1 MCQRLRRARDAPE
14 ACVPNSKHVVP
25 LAVPRAPTGAEKRM
39 RATYGSKARARRPPA
54 GFGAAPAARREPGQV
69 WAIKLPTTRCTPPGP
84 LTRLC
89 SGRRIAELIRY
100 ARAGRLAGDWP
111 AKRRWVALPL
121 GVWRSKKALLPK
133 LAAPRAL
140 HSRRFAPAGAADTCV
155 SKAEPSRRGRERG
168 ARVRWRVCQRQPGAA
183 SLSLVSRRWE
193 RAHLQGRH
201 TGQQQRPASKGEA
214 QGAELDSLDSH
225 ECV

>member
-111 AKRRWVALPL
+111 AKRRWGAVPL
-121 GVWRSKKALLPK
+121 GVWRSKKALLPE
-133 LAAPRAL
+133 LSAPRAL
-140 HSRRFAPAGAADTCV
+140 HSRRFAGRGCCRHVRVQGGAEQKRARARRARALARLQKTAWRCLAVTRFAPLGARAPAGTPYRPAAAT
-155 SKAEPSRRGRERG
+155 S
-168 ARVRWRVCQRQPGAA
+168 Q
-183 SLSLVSRRWE
+183 
-193 RAHLQGRH
+193 QGR
-201 TGQQQRPASKGEA
+201 GPGRRA
-214 QGAELDSLDSH
+214 
-225 ECV
+225 